1 MKSINLVWIIRSVTL
16 ILYFFIAAQG
26 AFYLL
31 GFGKA
36 LYNISSDT
44 FIELRKAVD
53 PVIRGR
59 LKTLYLATLAMTFVW
74 FLLTDK
80 SGGFASYGLIL
91 VSFLLLTTDI
101 FLILKVSEPVNV
113 EINVIDTFTVKRS
126 VFLQQEWLKYILIR
140 AGISVSGFLLL
151 LLQVTLR
158 LNHH

>member
-1 MKSINLVWIIRSVTL
+1 MKSIDLVWIVKSVSL
-16 ILYFFIAAQG
+16 VLYFFIAAQG

-36 LYNISSDT
+36 LYNVPSDT

-59 LKTLYLATLAMTFVW
+59 LKTLYLATLAMVFLW

-80 SGGFASYGLIL
+80 SGGFVSYGLIL

-113 EINVIDTFTVKRS
+113 EINVVDTFTVKRS
-126 VFLQQEWLKYILIR
+126 IFLQQEWLKYILIR
-140 AGISVSGFLLL
+140 GGISVSGFLLL
-151 LLQVTLR
+151 LLHVTLR
-158 LNHH
+158 FNHH